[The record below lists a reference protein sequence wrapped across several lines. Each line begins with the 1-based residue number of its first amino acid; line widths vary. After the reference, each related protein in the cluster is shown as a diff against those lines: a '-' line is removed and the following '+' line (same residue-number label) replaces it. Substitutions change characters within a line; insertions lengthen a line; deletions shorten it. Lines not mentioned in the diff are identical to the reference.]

1 MIIAECCKKSDD
13 LEIGKQYEVD
23 YISMGQSYTS
33 IVLKNKFRTYNSVL
47 FKFYENG
54 KEINIYSDPRFNPYL

>member
-1 MIIAECCKKSDD
+1 MITAECCKKSDD

-23 YISMGQSYTS
+23 CISMGQSHTS
-33 IVLKNKFRTYNSVL
+33 IVLKNKSGIYNSIL

-54 KEINIYSDPRFNPYL
+54 KEIDIYSDSRFNPYL